1 MSADRIVPVCAICAL
16 ALAIL
21 INGARGKSDQT
32 FDGLFVLESPR
43 YEFYEGLKDCSA
55 HGTAYWLV
63 PNSDFN
69 KELMTVDIEHLERLL
84 HGAWRVRFRGDLS
97 RIGRYGYQER
107 YWREIR
113 VLAVLQLKELN
124 CKDIR

>member
-1 MSADRIVPVCAICAL
+1 MSASRIVPVCAICAL

-21 INGARGKSDQT
+21 INSAKGKSNQT
-32 FDGLFVLESPR
+32 LDGLFVLEYPR
-43 YEFYEGLKDCSA
+43 YEFYAGLKDCPA

-69 KELMTVDIEHLERLL
+69 KEVTSTDSEHLERLF
-84 HGAWRVRFRGDLS
+84 HGAWRVRLRGNLS
-97 RIGRYGYQER
+97 RIGRYGYQGR

-113 VLAVLQLKELN
+113 VLDVLKVEQLN